1 MKCQFDLCDNVV
13 TSETE
18 TDKNYF
24 LPFLFFHFFFSEC
37 RRRAEVQGVP
47 SRMGDPFNEV
57 QAEVDVAIVSLQS
70 SSGWPA
76 RWVGLSVFAVP
87 SVLQQRSD
95 ILLLFIFA
103 PVFCAV
109 VWGLLCEQQATGDTG
124 AD

>member
-1 MKCQFDLCDNVV
+1 M
-13 TSETE
+13 
-18 TDKNYF
+18 
-24 LPFLFFHFFFSEC
+24 
-37 RRRAEVQGVP
+37 QGVP

-76 RWVGLSVFAVP
+76 RWVGLCVFAVP